1 MQKPNFPI
9 TPLRLLRLCFKNKS
23 CRWSISQIL
32 AVVDV
37 HKWASLLLD
46 LLSGSMV
53 HVSLW
58 CCHFS
63 SDPVA
68 LCYGR
73 QCRTAWLLAQQPIAK
88 WIIHFLLENQSHIQ
102 LTCLVESSTFKAYL
116 KLFQHL
122 AAKILKIKEFLH
134 FWKKN
139 LTLPMAA
146 FSKNTCEIL

>member
-9 TPLRLLRLCFKNKS
+9 TPLWLLRLCFKNKS

-68 LCYGR
+68 SLCYGR

-116 KLFQHL
+116 KLFRRWRP
-122 AAKILKIKEFLH
+122 KVWNKGIITFLKNFSY
-134 FWKKN
+134 
-139 LTLPMAA
+139 A
-146 FSKNTCEIL
+146 FHGCI